1 MSPPPEYEPPRPIPF
16 RTDSAPNFA
25 HSASGATPSVGNCS
39 HSAAPPATATAP
51 RRPNDRRAR
60 PMTSIASTS
69 WTKDLQLLGINLRPP
84 TCGLPDHQNL
94 AIMAPVV
101 QPTFRQ
107 DYNNPPQA
115 STSYL
120 PPQPQFAQQYG
131 QNNMHASPVPKEREP
146 RWSQPYPGQP
156 PSPAQPVHPHPSHDP
171 RASYIPQTQYDPMD
185 PPPQPQNGNPY
196 YPDPNPPPP
205 GHHAMYTSEDS
216 NSDAYGGIEVDLTP
230 KQERYSAPPAPP
242 ASQMQVE
249 PLYAPQNG
257 GPNGGFDPRRHSV
270 QAGYAPPPDPR
281 LFNELDRLNAGQ
293 NLSNIHPS
301 HNGQPMAG
309 FIDPRISQNHDQFE
323 RSAYQQQQ
331 IAALAQD
338 RPQSV
343 IAPSIAG
350 TANTQRHRLPQ
361 HTPKHLV
368 MPTPLQQNSQLPN
381 HASSQNYHA
390 EHYSPNSSQVRL
402 PLQQAQPTRAQTI
415 QMVQD
420 KDGGRHL
427 LRKRTSAVQP
437 SVPAPP
443 MPPKAPPV
451 TRQRSYME
459 PPPTMP
465 EAPIHRQM
473 QQEKK
478 RPKRLLS
485 KRRTDL

>member
-1 MSPPPEYEPPRPIPF
+1 MRHSP
-16 RTDSAPNFA
+16 N
-25 HSASGATPSVGNCS
+25 G
-39 HSAAPPATATAP
+39 
-51 RRPNDRRAR
+51 R
-60 PMTSIASTS
+60 PMTDS
-69 WTKDLQLLGINLRPP
+69 R
-84 TCGLPDHQNL
+84 L
-94 AIMAPVV
+94 A
-101 QPTFRQ
+101 
-107 DYNNPPQA
+107 Y
-115 STSYL
+115 
-120 PPQPQFAQQYG
+120 
-131 QNNMHASPVPKEREP
+131 
-146 RWSQPYPGQP
+146 
-156 PSPAQPVHPHPSHDP
+156 
-171 RASYIPQTQYDPMD
+171 
-185 PPPQPQNGNPY
+185 
-196 YPDPNPPPP
+196 
-205 GHHAMYTSEDS
+205 
-216 NSDAYGGIEVDLTP
+216 
-230 KQERYSAPPAPP
+230 PAPP
-242 ASQMQVE
+242 IASQDSHLRQ
-249 PLYAPQNG
+249 
-257 GPNGGFDPRRHSV
+257 
-270 QAGYAPPPDPR
+270 
-281 LFNELDRLNAGQ
+281 NELDRRRIVSYQPQPTAYNRDQ
-293 NLSNIHPS
+293 HPPIAE
-301 HNGQPMAG
+301 H
-309 FIDPRISQNHDQFE
+309 DPRRRASYQPAQPPSGAAPADFGRHQFE

-331 IAALAQD
+331 VAALAQD

-368 MPTPLQQNSQLPN
+368 MPTPLQQSSQLPN

-451 TRQRSYME
+451 TRQKSYME